1 MSKAEVLFNAL
12 PLLRQHP
19 LPRKVVVAARNAAR
33 QCSVEELSEFY
44 TQRAYKDAAFLKEI
58 GCQLQGYDASPSV
71 YRGGTGEISR
81 PIAKVEDSVGAESS
95 STKRSEGAP
104 STAKKRGSAVPTDR
118 PSSGKDSPSTSLLGL
133 LKEQN
138 V

>member
-1 MSKAEVLFNAL
+1 M
-12 PLLRQHP
+12 LRQRP
-19 LPRKVVVAARNAAR
+19 LPRKVVVAARDAAR

-44 TQRAYKDAAFLKEI
+44 KQRAYKDAAFLKEI
-58 GCQLQGYDASPSV
+58 GCPLRGYDASPSD

-81 PIAKVEDSVGAESS
+81 PIAHVEDSVGAEPP

-104 STAKKRGSAVPTDR
+104 STAKKRGRAVATDR
-118 PSSGKDSPSTSLLGL
+118 PSGGKDSPSTSLLGL

>member
-1 MSKAEVLFNAL
+1 MSRAEVLFNAL
-12 PLLRQHP
+12 PLLRQRP

-44 TQRAYKDAAFLKEI
+44 KQRAYKDAAFLEEI

-81 PIAKVEDSVGAESS
+81 PIANVEDSVGAESS
-95 STKRSEGAP
+95 STGRSEGAP
-104 STAKKRGSAVPTDR
+104 STAKKRGSAAATDR
-118 PSSGKDSPSTSLLGL
+118 PSGGKDSPSTSLLGL
-133 LKEQN
+133 LKEEN

>member
-1 MSKAEVLFNAL
+1 MSRADVLFNVL
-12 PLLRQHP
+12 PMLREQP

-33 QCSVEELSEFY
+33 QCSVEELYEFY
-44 TQRAYKDAAFLKEI
+44 KQRAYKDAAFLKEI
-58 GCQLQGYDASPSV
+58 GCPLRDYDASPSV
-71 YRGGTGEISR
+71 YRGGSGEISR
-81 PIAKVEDSVGAESS
+81 PIANVEDSVGAESS

-104 STAKKRGSAVPTDR
+104 STAKKSGSAVPTDR